1 MVEGGMRLFGA
12 RDPTF
17 ARGLFRLAGGGGRT
31 RTVRRNMHP
40 APTLRTFRPFPS
52 KLRFGLNPGKK
63 PEFRP
68 VVASALVHWRT
79 SGAPLETSRPTGR
92 PFSTTRRELV
102 LRRTQPDCRL

>member
-40 APTLRTFRPFPS
+40 APTLRAFRPFPS
-52 KLRFGLNPGKK
+52 KLCFALNPGTAH
-63 PEFRP
+63 EFRP
-68 VVASALVHWRT
+68 VVASAVVHWLT
-79 SGAPLETSRPTGR
+79 SGGPLETSRPMGR
-92 PFSTTRRELV
+92 PFSPTRRELV
-102 LRRTQPDCRL
+102 L